1 VVPVRAVVHEQARL
15 WGKSP
20 CEKRKLLVINLIT
33 MFCAK
38 TKGNVSKGN
47 VALGL
52 SVCEGRQITRCHG
65 NITAGVM

>member
-1 VVPVRAVVHEQARL
+1 VVPVRAVVREQARL

-38 TKGNVSKGN
+38 AKAKGNV
-47 VALGL
+47 LGL

-65 NITAGVM
+65 NITAGWL